1 MLISKEEYE
10 RLAKIEVPIWMDI
23 TRPDGENIV
32 VHTERINRGTI
43 KEIRDFMKGK

>member
-10 RLAKIEVPIWMDI
+10 RLAKIEVPILMEI

-32 VHTERINRGTI
+32 VHTKRINRGTM